1 MSTYQYWQAKFEH
14 PDEEE
19 GELKEVITGLFE
31 YYESDYGVRRLGSQV
46 RDYYRLMNRSV
57 PNHKR
62 IQRLMHELNIKCTKY
77 SKRHRKYDSSKGPAG
92 KTAKNKLN
100 RRFMTNRK
108 YQKMVCDVTELKAKD
123 GKKVYLEIIK
133 DLATK
138 QILTWSISTSPNLE
152 FSLQPLEKLINNLP
166 PTGYQITLH
175 TDQG

>member
-31 YYESDYGVRRLGSQV
+31 YYQGDYGVRRLSSQV

-92 KTAKNKLN
+92 KTAKKTQPS
-100 RRFMTNRK
+100 F
-108 YQKMVCDVTELKAKD
+108 YDQSEVSED
-123 GKKVYLEIIK
+123 GL
-133 DLATK
+133 
-138 QILTWSISTSPNLE
+138 
-152 FSLQPLEKLINNLP
+152 
-166 PTGYQITLH
+166 
-175 TDQG
+175 